1 MAFAVFGLT
10 KLRILRCE
18 MEIYKSFDKKQKKT
32 FLIAILISIL
42 GILSGIIYDS
52 SLKNTEI
59 TKLKRPESYENAED
73 INFGVEVSG
82 TDDKEQLEYTGQIE
96 AKKIAEGEI
105 QDYLIK
111 TLDQVEKSMFR
122 EGESREKVLT
132 GVNIPSSLPENPVNI
147 SFSTSES
154 GVLLENGDINF
165 DLVKEKQLLT
175 VKLLVAYEGKE
186 AERNVDITVFPKLLT
201 EEERIRLAVKDE
213 MDRLLVGGENEIIEI
228 PGEVEG
234 HGVKVFIP
242 KEEITGSITGFT
254 LLLIICLFVS
264 FNENNKKKIK
274 DREEE
279 LKNGY
284 TEFVGR
290 FVILLGAGLS
300 VSAVW
305 KKLETGFAS
314 NKSLSEEIRLTLWET
329 ANGKTEREAYENF
342 GKRIGGTQ
350 YAKFVSVINQSLKL
364 GSGQLL
370 ARLEAESEAAMFER
384 RNRAKVMGEVA
395 DTKLLLPMMLQLVL
409 IMLIIM
415 VPALMAV

>member
-1 MAFAVFGLT
+1 
-10 KLRILRCE
+10 
-18 MEIYKSFDKKQKKT
+18 MEIYKSFDKKQKKII
-32 FLIAILISIL
+32 LAAILISLL
-42 GILSGIIYDS
+42 GIIAGIVYDS
-52 SLKNTEI
+52 SLKNMEI
-59 TKLKRPESYENAED
+59 TKLKRPESYENAKAV
-73 INFGVEVSG
+73 NFGVEVSG
-82 TDDKEQLEYTGQIE
+82 IDDEEQLKYTGQIE
-96 AKKIAEGEI
+96 AKKIAEDEI
-105 QDYLIK
+105 QNFLNK
-111 TLDQVEKSMFR
+111 TLDQIEKSMFR
-122 EGESREKVLT
+122 EGESGDRVLT
-132 GVNIPSSLPENPVNI
+132 GVNIPSSLQKNPINI

-165 DLVKEKQLLT
+165 DLVKEKQLIT
-175 VKLLVAYEGKE
+175 VKLLASYEGRE
-186 AERNVDITVFPKLLT
+186 AERNIDITLFPKLMT

-213 MDRLLVGGENEIIEI
+213 MDKLLAGGENEIIEI
-228 PGEVEG
+228 PDDVEG

-242 KEEITGSITGFT
+242 KEEITGSIAGFT
-254 LLLIICLFVS
+254 LLLIICLFVG

-305 KKLETGFAS
+305 KKLEAGFAS
-314 NKSLSEEIRLTLWET
+314 NKSLNEEIRLTLWET

-342 GKRIGGTQ
+342 GRRIGGTQ
-350 YAKFVSVINQSLKL
+350 YAKLVSVITQSLKL

-370 ARLEAESEAAMFER
+370 ARLEAELEAAMFER
-384 RNRAKVMGEVA
+384 RNEAKVMGEMA
-395 DTKLLLPMMLQLVL
+395 DTKLLMPMMLQLVL

-415 VPALMAV
+415 VPALMVV

>member
-1 MAFAVFGLT
+1 
-10 KLRILRCE
+10 
-18 MEIYKSFDKKQKKT
+18 MEIYKSFDKKQKKII
-32 FLIAILISIL
+32 LAAILISLL
-42 GILSGIIYDS
+42 GIIAGIVYDS
-52 SLKNTEI
+52 SLKNMEI
-59 TKLKRPESYENAED
+59 TKLKRPESYENAKAV
-73 INFGVEVSG
+73 NFGVEVSG
-82 TDDKEQLEYTGQIE
+82 IDDEEQLKYTGQIE
-96 AKKIAEGEI
+96 AKKIAEDEI
-105 QDYLIK
+105 QNFLNK
-111 TLDQVEKSMFR
+111 TLDQIEKSMFR
-122 EGESREKVLT
+122 EGESGDRVLT
-132 GVNIPSSLPENPVNI
+132 GVNIPSSLQKNPINI

-165 DLVKEKQLLT
+165 DLVKEKQLIT
-175 VKLLVAYEGKE
+175 VKLLASYEGRE
-186 AERNVDITVFPKLLT
+186 AERNIDITLFPKLMT

-213 MDRLLVGGENEIIEI
+213 IDKLLAGGENEIIEL

-300 VSAVW
+300 VSAIW
-305 KKLETGFAS
+305 KKLEAGFAS

-342 GKRIGGTQ
+342 GRRIGGTQ
-350 YAKFVSVINQSLKL
+350 YAKLVSVITQSLKL

-370 ARLEAESEAAMFER
+370 ARLEAELEAAMFER
-384 RNRAKVMGEVA
+384 RNEAKVMGEMA

>member
-1 MAFAVFGLT
+1 
-10 KLRILRCE
+10 
-18 MEIYKSFDKKQKKT
+18 MEIYKSFDKKQKRII
-32 FLIAILISIL
+32 LAALLISIL
-42 GILSGIIYDS
+42 GIIAGIIYDS
-52 SLKNTEI
+52 SLKNIEI

-73 INFGVEVSG
+73 INFGMEVSG
-82 TDDKEQLEYTGQIE
+82 IDDKEQLKYTGQIG

-105 QDYLIK
+105 QKYLIK
-111 TLDQVEKSMFR
+111 TLDQIEKSMFR

-175 VKLLVAYEGKE
+175 VKLLAAYEGKE

-213 MDRLLVGGENEIIEI
+213 MDRLLAGGENEIIEI

-300 VSAVW
+300 VSAIW
-305 KKLETGFAS
+305 KKLEAGFAS

>member
-1 MAFAVFGLT
+1 
-10 KLRILRCE
+10 
-18 MEIYKSFDKKQKKT
+18 MEIYKSFDKKQKKII
-32 FLIAILISIL
+32 LAAILISLL
-42 GILSGIIYDS
+42 GIIAGIVYDS
-52 SLKNTEI
+52 SLKNMEI
-59 TKLKRPESYENAED
+59 TKLKRPDSYENAKAV
-73 INFGVEVSG
+73 NFGVEVSG
-82 TDDKEQLEYTGQIE
+82 IDDEEQLKYTGQIE
-96 AKKIAEGEI
+96 AKKIAEDEI
-105 QDYLIK
+105 QNFLNK
-111 TLDQVEKSMFR
+111 TLDQIEKSMFR
-122 EGESREKVLT
+122 EGESGDRVLT
-132 GVNIPSSLPENPVNI
+132 GVNIPSSLQKNPINI

-165 DLVKEKQLLT
+165 DLVKEKQLIT
-175 VKLLVAYEGKE
+175 VKLLASYEGRE
-186 AERNVDITVFPKLLT
+186 AERNIDITLFPKLMT
-201 EEERIRLAVKDE
+201 EEERIRLAVKNE
-213 MDRLLVGGENEIIEI
+213 MDKLLAGGENEIIEI
-228 PGEVEG
+228 PDEVEG

-242 KEEITGSITGFT
+242 KEEITGSIAGFT
-254 LLLIICLFVS
+254 LLLIICLFVG

-305 KKLETGFAS
+305 KKLEAGFAS
-314 NKSLSEEIRLTLWET
+314 NKSLNEEIRLTLWET

-342 GKRIGGTQ
+342 GRRIGGTQ
-350 YAKFVSVINQSLKL
+350 YAKLVSVITQSLKL

-370 ARLEAESEAAMFER
+370 ARLEAELEAAIFER
-384 RNRAKVMGEVA
+384 RNEAKVMGEMA
-395 DTKLLLPMMLQLVL
+395 DTKLLMPMMLQLVL

>member
-1 MAFAVFGLT
+1 
-10 KLRILRCE
+10 
-18 MEIYKSFDKKQKKT
+18 MEIYKSFDKKQKKII
-32 FLIAILISIL
+32 LAAILISLL
-42 GILSGIIYDS
+42 GIIAGIVYDS
-52 SLKNTEI
+52 SLKNMEI
-59 TKLKRPESYENAED
+59 TKLKRPESYENAKAV
-73 INFGVEVSG
+73 NFGVEVSG
-82 TDDKEQLEYTGQIE
+82 IDDEEQLKYTGQIE
-96 AKKIAEGEI
+96 AKKIAEDEI
-105 QDYLIK
+105 QNFLIK

-122 EGESREKVLT
+122 EGESGDRVLT
-132 GVNIPSSLPENPVNI
+132 GVNIPSSLQKNPINI

-165 DLVKEKQLLT
+165 DLVKEKQLIT
-175 VKLLVAYEGKE
+175 VKLLASYEGRE
-186 AERNVDITVFPKLLT
+186 AERNIDITLFPKLMT

-213 MDRLLVGGENEIIEI
+213 MDNLFAGGENEIIEI
-228 PGEVEG
+228 PDEVEG

-242 KEEITGSITGFT
+242 KEEITGSIAGFT
-254 LLLIICLFVS
+254 LLLIICLFVG

-305 KKLETGFAS
+305 KKLEAGFAS
-314 NKSLSEEIRLTLWET
+314 NKSLNEEIRLTLWET

-342 GKRIGGTQ
+342 GRRIGGTQ
-350 YAKFVSVINQSLKL
+350 YAKLVSVITQSLKL

-370 ARLEAESEAAMFER
+370 ARLEAELEAAMFER
-384 RNRAKVMGEVA
+384 RNEAKVMGEMA
-395 DTKLLLPMMLQLVL
+395 DTKLLMPMMLQLVL

>member
-1 MAFAVFGLT
+1 
-10 KLRILRCE
+10 
-18 MEIYKSFDKKQKKT
+18 MEIYKSFDKKQKKII
-32 FLIAILISIL
+32 LAAVLISIL
-42 GILSGIIYDS
+42 GIIAGIIYDS
-52 SLKNTEI
+52 SLKNIEI

-73 INFGVEVSG
+73 INFGMEVSG
-82 TDDKEQLEYTGQIE
+82 IDDKEQLQYTGQIG

-105 QDYLIK
+105 QNYLIK

-213 MDRLLVGGENEIIEI
+213 MDKLLAGGENEIIEM

-274 DREEE
+274 DREEA

-300 VSAVW
+300 VSAIW
-305 KKLETGFAS
+305 KKLEAGFAS